1 MIGRELAR
9 IGLFLLMSLLPLS
22 IVRAEPLLIAHRGAS
37 GERPEH
43 TLAAYERA
51 IDQGADFI
59 EPDLVL
65 TKDGVL
71 VARHENEIG
80 GTTDVADHPEFADR
94 KTTKVIDGVEMAG
107 WFTEDF
113 TLAELRTLRARE
125 RLPDL
130 RPANKRFDTLYQIPT
145 FEEILKLV
153 RAKEAE
159 SRRRIGLYPETKHP
173 SYFAGIG
180 LAHQAPLLDLLNRYG
195 YMTEADPV
203 FIQSFEVGNLKA
215 LRAATRLR
223 LIQLVDAEGGPADST
238 RSSEAARSAIF
249 AAVSRSRSNSWSF
262 ARVCASF
269 LRLVAPM
276 GSASSGSPSRSR
288 ATVSAALMSSTRL
301 RSTRRNSSRVCFSR
315 SAPTWRARRRASR
328 LASAASR
335 SAASLPTTASA
346 ARRSEAS
353 LTKRAFLRRLSKSSA
368 RSAAAATRR
377 MTTSSTS
384 LAAFWPRCSAS
395 PILPCIRSNSA
406 SFARQMASAAACARI
421 DADRASSSCCTRCSR
436 RRSAAVGIL
445 VASSSSSGDW
455 GRSSSSMVA

>member
-22 IVRAEPLLIAHRGAS
+22 VVQAEPLLIAHRGAS

-94 KTTKVIDGVEMAG
+94 TTTKVIDGVEMAG

-159 SRRRIGLYPETKHP
+159 SGRRIGLYPETKHP

-223 LIQLVDAEGGPADST
+223 LIQLVDAEGGPADLPGT
-238 RSSEAARSAIF
+238 RYDDLLTVQGLADI
-249 AAVSRSRSNSWSF
+249 
-262 ARVCASF
+262 
-269 LRLVAPM
+269 
-276 GSASSGSPSRSR
+276 
-288 ATVSAALMSSTRL
+288 ATYADGIGPSAALVIAPEGATALVGRAHDAGLQVHVWTL
-301 RSTRRNSSRVCFSR
+301 RMENPFLPAQYQRGDDPEGRGDFAGYVRAMVRTGVDGLFSDFPAQAR
-315 SAPTWRARRRASR
+315 AAMTPAP
-328 LASAASR
+328 
-335 SAASLPTTASA
+335 
-346 ARRSEAS
+346 
-353 LTKRAFLRRLSKSSA
+353 
-368 RSAAAATRR
+368 
-377 MTTSSTS
+377 
-384 LAAFWPRCSAS
+384 
-395 PILPCIRSNSA
+395 
-406 SFARQMASAAACARI
+406 
-421 DADRASSSCCTRCSR
+421 
-436 RRSAAVGIL
+436 
-445 VASSSSSGDW
+445 
-455 GRSSSSMVA
+455 